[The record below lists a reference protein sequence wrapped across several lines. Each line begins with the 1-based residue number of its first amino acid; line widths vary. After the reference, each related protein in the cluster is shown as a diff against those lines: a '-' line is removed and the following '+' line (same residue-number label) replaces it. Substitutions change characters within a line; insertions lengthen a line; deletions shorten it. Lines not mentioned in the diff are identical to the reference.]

1 MKKITESQLQS
12 RVNSLRERLKMLEVE
27 SADRIGGIT
36 NSGGKKMTPD
46 EADAANRK
54 EGGISQFGRDVPQ
67 DFKKKFPT
75 EYDIP
80 NKYKNGGPQLDA
92 PKPAPVA
99 PVAPKPAPVPGAGE
113 LDSDAL
119 NKNQQVTVNGVAV
132 PRAPTAPTAPTA
144 PASPSVG
151 GAPAPAPT
159 AQTPPVSA
167 KPWAAPKELQDL
179 ADKNGIKITP
189 DGRAMIKPGQEITLA
204 DGSKYTVA
212 AGDNLWN
219 IWKGKYKGAQ
229 PKPAEDPIAAQI
241 EKDKQNVQNT
251 PTANNGNPYDEEGN
265 LMPGWSKDENNNPVW
280 VGDQD
285 GKTFVEPATQALA
298 DQGRRDAREKQYG
311 ANQDAEDAALGAA
324 MQANAG
330 KPAGQGTQTSPAPAA
345 PAPVKPAPARPTNTV
360 QGGWTDSSGNP
371 VTSGSGQQVG
381 SGSTPAVIDYTKPD
395 PKPTK
400 DSLGQTC
407 EYGVPVDKEGNF
419 IPPNKALPRAEYQKQ
434 LEAYNTWKK
443 DYLKRWPNA
452 TFDPNTGKADNGIKP
467 FGTTSPITTPQGTF
481 TPKDGGVSAPDSVT
495 VDINGKQQKLM
506 KAPDGFY
513 YIPGETTPRA
523 PDGVSDIRN
532 PRINAA
538 QEALKGKPPF
548 PAGKPYAG
556 TPSVGNMAETV
567 GYSEDQTLA
576 RIVQL
581 ARI

>member
-1 MKKITESQLQS
+1 MKKITESQLQNK
-12 RVNSLRERLKMLEVE
+12 VTSLRERLKMFEKT
-27 SADRIGGIT
+27 ADAPIVATDGM
-36 NSGGKKMTPD
+36 GKQWTQA
-46 EADAANRK
+46 EIDAANSK
-54 EGGISQFGRDVPQ
+54 EKRGDNWVGRDVPQ
-67 DFKKKFPT
+67 GFKKQFPT
-75 EYDIP
+75 ELDIP
-80 NKYKNGGPQLDA
+80 NKYRQMA
-92 PKPAPVA
+92 PGSDITNVPKQVA
-99 PVAPKPAPVPGAGE
+99 PVAPKPVAVPGAGE

-132 PRAPTAPTAPTA
+132 PRTPTAPTN
-144 PASPSVG
+144 PSVA
-151 GAPAPAPT
+151 GASGTATAPT

-241 EKDKQNVQNT
+241 EKDKGNVQNT
-251 PTANNGNPYDEEGN
+251 PQVNHGPSTDEEGN
-265 LMPGWSKDENNNPVW
+265 LYPGWSRDENNNPVW

-298 DQGRRDAREKQYG
+298 DKAR
-311 ANQDAEDAALGAA
+311 QDA
-324 MQANAG
+324 ANKVAPVQ
-330 KPAGQGTQTSPAPAA
+330 KPDGQGTQTSPAPVA
-345 PAPVKPAPARPTNTV
+345 PAPVAPAPVAPAPARPTNTV

-371 VTSGSGQQVG
+371 VTSGNGQQVG

-407 EYGVPVDKEGNF
+407 EYGVPVDKDGNF
-419 IPPNKALPRAEYQKQ
+419 IPPNKALPQAEYQKQ

-452 TFDPNTGKADNGIKP
+452 TFDPNTGKANNGIKP
-467 FGTTSPITTPQGTF
+467 LGSTPPVTTPQGTF
-481 TPKDGGVSAPDSVT
+481 TPKDSGMSAPDSVT

-532 PRINAA
+532 PRVNAA

-556 TPSVGNMAETV
+556 TPSISNMAETV
-567 GYSEDQTLA
+567 GYSEDQALA
-576 RIVQL
+576 RIIQL

>member
-12 RVNSLRERLKMLEVE
+12 KVTSLRERLKMYEVE
-27 SADRIGGIT
+27 SQDKINGIKKSLGDPMSYNDIVNTVTNGG
-36 NSGGKKMTPD
+36 NMTAVPGQVGV
-46 EADAANRK
+46 N
-54 EGGISQFGRDVPQ
+54 RDVPPG
-67 DFKKKFPT
+67 FKKQFPT
-75 EYDIP
+75 EFDIP
-80 NKYKNGGPQLDA
+80 NKYKQAPGSDITDAPNQVAPVAPQQVAPIA
-92 PKPAPVA
+92 PKPAP
-99 PVAPKPAPVPGAGE
+99 
-113 LDSDAL
+113 
-119 NKNQQVTVNGVAV
+119 
-132 PRAPTAPTAPTA
+132 TAP
-144 PASPSVG
+144 SNPSVG
-151 GAPAPAPT
+151 GASGPTTAPT

-189 DGRAMIKPGQEITLA
+189 DGRAMIRPGQEITLA

-241 EKDKQNVQNT
+241 EKDKGNVQNT
-251 PTANNGNPYDEEGN
+251 PQVNHGPSTDEEGN
-265 LMPGWSKDENNNPVW
+265 LYPGWSRDENNNPVW

-298 DQGRRDAREKQYG
+298 DKAR
-311 ANQDAEDAALGAA
+311 QDA
-324 MQANAG
+324 ANKVA
-330 KPAGQGTQTSPAPAA
+330 PVQNPDGQGTQTSPAPVA
-345 PAPVKPAPARPTNTV
+345 PAPARPTNTV

-371 VTSGSGQQVG
+371 VTSGSGQQIG

-443 DYLKRWPNA
+443 DYLKRWPDA
-452 TFDPNTGKADNGIKP
+452 TFDPNTGKANNGLKP
-467 FGTTSPITTPQGTF
+467 FGTTAPVTTPQGTF
-481 TPKDGGVSAPDSVT
+481 TPKSSDNQSKKSVPGDKEGAFMDPKGEISYPKKGPYYDPKYDPQNT
-495 VDINGKQQKLM
+495 GNPMYKQEPK
-506 KAPDGFY
+506 KYG
-513 YIPGETTPRA
+513 
-523 PDGVSDIRN
+523 
-532 PRINAA
+532 
-538 QEALKGKPPF
+538 
-548 PAGKPYAG
+548 G
-556 TPSVGNMAETV
+556 TPSVSNMAEEV
-567 GYSEDQTLA
+567 SYGEEQALA
-576 RIVQL
+576 RIIQL

>member
-27 SADRIGGIT
+27 SADRISGIT

-80 NKYKNGGPQLDA
+80 NKYKDGGPQLDA

-99 PVAPKPAPVPGAGE
+99 PKQVAPKPAPVPGAGE
-113 LDSDAL
+113 LDSDTL

-132 PRAPTAPTAPTA
+132 PRTPTAPTAPTA
-144 PASPSVG
+144 PSNPSVG
-151 GAPAPAPT
+151 GASGPTTAPT

-241 EKDKQNVQNT
+241 EKDKGNVQNT
-251 PTANNGNPYDEEGN
+251 PQVNHGPSTDEEGN
-265 LMPGWSKDENNNPVW
+265 LYPGWSRDENNNPVW

-298 DQGRRDAREKQYG
+298 DKAR
-311 ANQDAEDAALGAA
+311 QDA
-324 MQANAG
+324 ANKVAPVQ
-330 KPAGQGTQTSPAPAA
+330 KPDGQGTQTSPAPVA
-345 PAPVKPAPARPTNTV
+345 PAPARPTNTV

-371 VTSGSGQQVG
+371 VTSGNGQQVG

-443 DYLKRWPNA
+443 DYMKRWPNA

-467 FGTTSPITTPQGTF
+467 FGSTPPVTTPQGTF
-481 TPKDGGVSAPDSVT
+481 TPKDGEVSAPDSVT

-532 PRINAA
+532 PRVNAA

-556 TPSVGNMAETV
+556 TPSISNMAETV
-567 GYSEDQTLA
+567 GYSEDQALA
-576 RIVQL
+576 RIIQL